1 MPWGINHQYIRLYD
15 LGDDHLLIT
24 GINKIL
30 RSIRLTNVSPRL
42 IPFLSAL
49 VSLCILAIYLSIAP
63 TRLSNANFGSD
74 GGDLLAAV
82 LTLGIPHPTGYPTYT
97 LLGRLFQLVPLSTPV
112 FRAALESLV
121 PASLAAGLLTAWMCF
136 ILGSSRPHHLA
147 IAAVTGTAWGVA
159 PLLFS
164 QSVIIDVH
172 GLQALFTILILWWAT
187 LNLDHVPGRHVKW
200 MLGLAFLVG
209 LGLGN
214 HLTLLLFAPAAI
226 FALVYTGVKARDWM
240 LLLAQI
246 SLALLGLLVYLYLP
260 LRAQA
265 YPAIN
270 WGNPQTWS
278 GFLWEVTANPYQ
290 GLLFHTS
297 SPVLLERMRSIS
309 NLLIDQFGVL
319 GLVAGAIGV
328 IQYMFRI
335 KWVRWVLVWTFLVYF
350 AFSIGYSTHD
360 STSYLIPATLVFAI
374 WIGLSIPSFISISW
388 RKLPIGLVLALLLVI
403 SIWMRIPSARTRLDP
418 RAQDQPA
425 RYAELLLKEA
435 PVNAIVYTTT
445 DQDTFPLWYYHFGL
459 GERPDLRLVV
469 LSLTQFVWYQQS
481 LSHTYTD
488 ITLPALYSTD
498 QPNADWGKQIAL
510 LNPGRP
516 VCETNVTDK
525 SETGVEFQCT
535 GP

>member
-1 MPWGINHQYIRLYD
+1 MA
-15 LGDDHLLIT
+15 
-24 GINKIL
+24 
-30 RSIRLTNVSPRL
+30 SIRNRSLSPHI
-42 IPFLSAL
+42 IPFLAAL

-121 PASLAAGLLTAWMCF
+121 PASLAAGLLAAWMCF
-136 ILGSSRPHHLA
+136 MLGSSRLAHLA
-147 IAAVTGTAWGVA
+147 IAVVTGTAWGVA

-172 GLQALFTILILWWAT
+172 GLQSLFIILILWWAT
-187 LNLDHVPGRHVKW
+187 LNLDHVSGRHVKW
-200 MLGLAFLVG
+200 LLGLSFLVG

-226 FALVYTGVKARDWM
+226 FALVYMGVKSRDWK
-240 LLLAQI
+240 LVLAQV
-246 SLALLGLLVYLYLP
+246 SLAMLGLLVYLYLP
-260 LRAQA
+260 LRAHA

-297 SPVLLERMRSIS
+297 TPVLLERMRSIS

-328 IQYMFRI
+328 IQYSFRI
-335 KWVRWVLVWTFLVYF
+335 KWIRWVLVWTFLIYF
-350 AFSIGYSTHD
+350 AFSMGYSTQD
-360 STSYLIPATLVFAI
+360 STSYLIPATMVFAI
-374 WIGLSIPSFISISW
+374 WIGLSIPSFINLSW
-388 RKLPIGLVLALLLVI
+388 RNLPIGLVLVLLLVI
-403 SIWMRIPSARTRLDP
+403 SIWIRVPATRSRLDP

-435 PVNAIVYTTT
+435 PANAIVYTTT
-445 DQDTFPLWYYHFGL
+445 DQDSFPLWYYHFGL

-469 LSLTQFVWYQQS
+469 LPLTQFVWYQQS

-488 ITLPALYSTD
+488 LALPALYQKD

-510 LNPGRP
+510 LNSERP
-516 VCETNVTDK
+516 VCTTSFSDK
-525 SETGVEFQCT
+525 SDTGVEFQCT
-535 GP
+535 SP